1 MAWGPTPT
9 PQNAQGSLR
18 SLLRGVAGAPAP
30 LSKIVRM
37 DRLYADLCRFDAA
50 EWNRAVATLSSETH
64 EIDRNATRIWFAF
77 FPLQLHLT
85 LEQSADLT
93 ATIRTLGLMGNWRL
107 ADQVDSSHRFLY
119 AHRFWP
125 QVKAAIASAD
135 SWPESL
141 PAIITQ
147 IAEAACRT
155 TRVDRDRLV
164 GITAIGL
171 MTLRQAGIAAFAAAP
186 GRIHVSETARVASPH
201 QVMQR
206 RAKDDWQGPFG
217 FLRGISKRWTITF
230 DENDP
235 EARFPIINGREIAG
249 GAQDDKREYR
259 SKDPRCIPNEGPI
272 PVECRAASCGTCW
285 VGVIGGAEKLSPVVA
300 NDEGK
305 RMKVFGY
312 PGTEGE
318 RPIIRLACQA
328 KAFGSVSI
336 VIPPWNG
343 MIGKI
348 MG

>member
-1 MAWGPTPT
+1 
-9 PQNAQGSLR
+9 
-18 SLLRGVAGAPAP
+18 
-30 LSKIVRM
+30 M

-50 EWNRAVATLSSETH
+50 EWARAVSILSSEIH
-64 EIDRNATRIWFAF
+64 DIDRNATRIWFAF
-77 FPLQLHLT
+77 HPVQLHLA
-85 LEQSADLT
+85 LEQSTDQA

-125 QVKAAIASAD
+125 QVKSAIAAAD
-135 SWPESL
+135 SWPKEL
-141 PAIITQ
+141 PALITQ
-147 IAEAACRT
+147 IADTACRT

-164 GITAIGL
+164 GITAVGL
-171 MTLRQAGIAAFAAAP
+171 MTLRQAGVAAFAAAP
-186 GRIHVSETARVASPH
+186 GQLHISDAAKVASPH
-201 QVMQR
+201 QVIQR
-206 RAKDDWQGPFG
+206 RAKDDFQGLFG
-217 FLRGISKRWTITF
+217 FLRGIHKRWTITF

-235 EARFPIINGREIAG
+235 DARFPLINGQEIASA
-249 GAQDDKREYR
+249 AQQDKRDNR
-259 SKDPRCIPNEGPI
+259 SKDARCIPNEGPI

-285 VGVIGGAEKLSPVVA
+285 VGVIAGAEKLSPVVA

-328 KAFGSVSI
+328 KAFGAVSI

-348 MG
+348 MS